1 MLFYSTLL
9 SMIML
14 REVIALDAYLFT
26 VSHTCS
32 VHATPAAEIVT
43 EKVLS

>member
-14 REVIALDAYLFT
+14 HKVIAFDAYVFT

-32 VHATPAAEIVT
+32 VHATPAAGIIT
-43 EKVLS
+43 EKV